1 MSKGFDYSKWDNIE
15 LSDDEDDVHPN
26 IDRESWFRMKHRSR
40 VEREEREEVE
50 KKKIGVE
57 MKGDNL
63 RIEEI
68 TRTLAS
74 INNADDS
81 DDELEDVEGL
91 EAELLS
97 LQKHEKVRIERLD
110 EMERNRKWN
119 VDNMCE
125 VVEDRS
131 IVNPKAGESEFSS
144 SGYAL
149 PSEGADDTGNG
160 DKKKAMEEKEA
171 NIDVAPV
178 DATPPAT
185 TATTTA
191 HDTNSTTASTKKK
204 ESASA
209 SSSSTKA
216 TTTASKKK
224 KVQPSKPTKPKAG
237 PTPASIAMLS
247 YHEFTEK
254 YAQLLEKF
262 MVLSSLSQSR
272 DFLIQHGDILLQE
285 NASNYLLLASL
296 EDEMNGLR
304 DKMKLTARQSQL
316 ISNITELAKSLKNH
330 PGNVIVPFFKRLEE
344 KEHLNGFSTGCDG
357 FVQNLIKRAIVK
369 RKEIDDERAQESEEG
384 GVNLQDVPKEE
395 RLGPGGLDPVEVFD
409 SLPLILQEAF
419 ESRDTEELKKALIAM
434 PPDEAELHMKRCV
447 DAGLWNQES

>member
-131 IVNPKAGESEFSS
+131 IVNPKAGESAFSS

-149 PSEGADDTGNG
+149 PSEGADDAGNG

-191 HDTNSTTASTKKK
+191 HDTNSTPASTKKK

-330 PGNVIVPFFKRLEE
+330 PGNVIVPFF
-344 KEHLNGFSTGCDG
+344 
-357 FVQNLIKRAIVK
+357 
-369 RKEIDDERAQESEEG
+369 
-384 GVNLQDVPKEE
+384 
-395 RLGPGGLDPVEVFD
+395 
-409 SLPLILQEAF
+409 
-419 ESRDTEELKKALIAM
+419 
-434 PPDEAELHMKRCV
+434 
-447 DAGLWNQES
+447 